1 MPDGNA
7 LNDRRPQPDAL
18 LAAVER
24 DDRSRGGR
32 LKIFLGAAPGVGKTY
47 TMLEAAR
54 IRRRQGAAVTI
65 GIVETH
71 GRMETAALVEG
82 LEIIPRRAV
91 EYKGRMIE
99 EMDID
104 AILAAR
110 PALVLVDELA
120 HTNAPGSRH
129 PKRYLDVEELLAAG
143 IDVYTTLN
151 IQHLESL
158 NDAVA
163 QITGVRVRETVP
175 DRIVERA
182 DEVEMVDISV
192 EDLLQRLRDGKVY
205 IPDQAERAVRSYFRP
220 GNLSALRQLA
230 LRHTAARVDDQMRDY
245 MQAHAISGPWP
256 TQERL
261 LVSIGPSPLSQ
272 RLVRA
277 TRRMAER
284 RRAEWMAV
292 YVETPGHYRLSD
304 TDRDRV
310 SRTLRLA
317 EELGGEAATIPG
329 EHVPE
334 DLVRYAQTRNVT
346 EIVIGK
352 SHRSRWFEL
361 FHGSIVK
368 DLIRQ
373 SGNIDIYVI
382 TGEEENAPDKPSVAP
397 KTRTPQRLN
406 DYLLSLLAVVVAAMI
421 GHVLKSFLS
430 LPNLSMV
437 FLSAVLLSA
446 VFWGLRVSIFASI
459 LSVLVYDFFLVPP
472 IHTFTVASPQDVLA
486 LVIFLAVAILTS
498 NLTGRIREQANAA
511 RKREE
516 RTAALYG
523 LSRVIAGTVRLED
536 ALRAIVD
543 QIAGNLGAKVVIL
556 LPVGDVLEQKGAHPE
571 GILLNERERGAA
583 TWSWKHDQPAGRGTD
598 TLPGDHWFYLPL
610 RSAGI
615 TSGVLAISLD
625 DAESVIPPDQR
636 RLLEALSDQAAVAIE
651 RARLAQDFEQARLM
665 SERDRFQAILLSS
678 ISHDLRTPLASI
690 LGAATTLQS
699 SDADYDDA
707 TRRDLLTMIQE
718 ETERLNRF
726 VGNLLDTTRL
736 ESGELRLNREWMEV
750 NDLIGSAVGRLE
762 RPLGNHNLKLEVNAG
777 LPLIRLDFV
786 LLEQVFVNLLDNAV
800 RYSAPG
806 TAIQVHAYQS
816 GESILIDVADEGRG
830 VPPEDLD
837 RIFDKFYRVRHGDRQ
852 TAGTGLGL
860 TICKGIVEEH
870 GGTIRAMLPGING
883 AGTTFR
889 VELPIEK
896 GAPLMTNQ
904 DDSI

>member
-24 DDRSRGGR
+24 DDRTRGGR

-54 IRRRQGAAVTI
+54 IRRRQGTAVTI

-82 LEIIPRRAV
+82 LNIIPRRNV
-91 EYKGRMIE
+91 EYKGRVIE

-104 AILAAR
+104 AILALR
-110 PALVLVDELA
+110 PELVLVDELA

-129 PKRYLDVEELLAAG
+129 LKRYLDVEELLAAG

-163 QITGVRVRETVP
+163 QITGIRVRETVP

-245 MQAHAISGPWP
+245 MRAHAISGPWP

-261 LVSIGPSPLSQ
+261 MVSIGPSPLSQ

-304 TDRDRV
+304 AARDRV

-361 FHGSIVK
+361 LHGSIVK
-368 DLIRQ
+368 DLIRR

-382 TGEEENAPDKPSVAP
+382 TGEEEDGDQPSIASN
-397 KTRTPQRLN
+397 TRTPQRLN
-406 DYLLSLLAVVVAAMI
+406 DYLLSLLAVVTAAVI
-421 GHVLKSFLS
+421 AHVLKSFLS

-437 FLSAVLLSA
+437 FLSAVLMSA
-446 VFWGLRVSIFASI
+446 VLWGLRVSIFASI

-472 IHTFTVASPQDVLA
+472 IHTFSIASPQDVLA
-486 LVIFLAVAILTS
+486 LIIFLAVAILTS

-543 QIAGNLGAKVVIL
+543 QIAGNLRAKVVVL
-556 LPVGDVLEQKGAHPE
+556 LPVGEVLEQKGAHPE
-571 GILLNERERGAA
+571 GIALDERERGAA

-598 TLPGDHWFYLPL
+598 TLPGDQWFYLPL
-610 RSAGI
+610 RSAGAAA
-615 TSGVLAISLD
+615 GVLAIALD
-625 DAESVIPPDQR
+625 DTESVIPPDQR
-636 RLLEALSDQAAVAIE
+636 RLLEALADQAAVAIE
-651 RARLAQDFEQARLM
+651 RARLAHDFEQARLM

-690 LGAATTLQS
+690 LGAATTLQRN
-699 SDADYDDA
+699 DADYDDA

-762 RPLGNHNLKLEVNAG
+762 RPLGNHKLTLEVEAG

-800 RYSAPG
+800 RYSATG
-806 TAIQVHAYQS
+806 TGIQVRAYRN
-816 GESILIDVADEGRG
+816 GESIVIDVTDEGRG
-830 VPPEDLD
+830 VPPEDLE

-870 GGTIRAMLPGING
+870 GGTIRALLPGISG

-889 VELPIEK
+889 VELPIEQ

-904 DDSI
+904 DDII